1 MPQPEGSRTFTRA
14 CVCAAAAC
22 AMLLLPAVRAQA
34 QSRPDAASIRALRQA
49 IFEAEDRRAPAE
61 ADLQVLRD
69 ATRHPN
75 EAVQRQAV
83 RALGRLERP
92 ALAGDIQPMLS
103 SPFASVR
110 TAAAEALGQAASG
123 AGPDVAGAIQ
133 AALIKHLGGERDQAA
148 IGAACWTLGRLPYGT
163 AQAARSAEVTLL
175 VASLSLDSDR
185 GAPFVLH
192 LGIARGFESLLRRSA
207 RLFTPAPETVRRLTQ
222 MALARLKPRR
232 GDEAEDMIRVR
243 RLAMAALSSSKQ
255 ADEQTISAASADSDG
270 QVRRLALMAMAAA
283 PPGSIP
289 FAARARFTA
298 AGLADPDHWVRYEAL
313 RIHTR
318 SLTGAFADWAP
329 VFTALEDPSPHIALF
344 AIDLLW
350 GPQPQRAQAVERLKR
365 EAEALPGTSQ
375 DAPGAPAARRAAEGA
390 VEWHRAA
397 HALVSLAR
405 IAPDEARALLPRYA
419 ASGWWPVRMYAAR
432 AAATLRD
439 AEWLRRFARD
449 GHDNVRDAAVAGLK
463 TVAGHGADDL
473 YVEALGRS
481 DDQLIITTA
490 NALIGTPN
498 RAEAAAAL
506 LASLSRITAEQRDT
520 SRDARLALLARIG
533 ELGQA
538 SDGPA
543 LVPYL
548 SDINP
553 RIAAES
559 AGAIGRLTGRT
570 PISSPRPRQPAI
582 PTLADIDRL
591 RGARAVIQVAGRGT
605 FEVVLLP
612 DEAPATVA
620 RFVALARA
628 GYYHGLTF
636 HRVVPAFIVQGGSPG
651 ANEFS
656 GDGTFMRDEI
666 GLEPHVRGAAS
677 ISTRG
682 RDTGDAQI
690 WFNLVDNPRLDH
702 DYTVFGRVSAGADV
716 LDRILECD
724 RIERV
729 TIVAR

>member
-1 MPQPEGSRTFTRA
+1 MLQSRRA
-14 CVCAAAAC
+14 RASASAAAVC
-22 AMLLLPAVRAQA
+22 GLLLLPVIVRAQ
-34 QSRPDAASIRALRQA
+34 SRTDPASIQAVRQA
-49 IFEAEDRRAPAE
+49 IFEAEDRRAPTE
-61 ADLQVLRD
+61 ADLETLRD
-69 ATRHPN
+69 GTRHSS

-92 ALAGDIQPMLS
+92 ALAGDIQPLLS

-110 TAAAEALGQAASG
+110 AAAAEALGQTASA
-123 AGPDVAGAIQ
+123 AGPEVAVAVQ
-133 AALIKHLGGERDQAA
+133 ASLIKHLGGERDQVV
-148 IGAACWTLGRLPYGT
+148 IGSVCWTLGRLPYGT
-163 AQAARSAEVTLL
+163 AQAARSAEVALL
-175 VASLSLDSDR
+175 VASLPLDAPSGASLM
-185 GAPFVLH
+185 LQ
-192 LGIARGFESLLRRSA
+192 LGVARGFESLMRRGA
-207 RLFTPAPETVRRLTQ
+207 RLFTPSQETARRLTQ

-232 GDEAEDMIRVR
+232 GDEAEDTIRVR

-255 ADEQTISAASADSDG
+255 ADERTIAATAADPDG

-289 FAARARFTA
+289 VAARARIMA
-298 AGLADPDHWVRYEAL
+298 AGLVDADYLVRYEAL
-313 RIHTR
+313 RIHGR
-318 SLTGAFADWAP
+318 SLIGAFADWAP
-329 VFTALEDPSPHIALF
+329 VFTALEDSSPHIALF
-344 AIDLLW
+344 ALDLLW
-350 GPQPQRAQAVERLKR
+350 GPQPQMAQAVERLKR
-365 EAEALPGTSQ
+365 EAASLAVGSPGP
-375 DAPGAPAARRAAEGA
+375 PGPLAAGRAAEGA

-419 ASGWWPVRMYAAR
+419 ASAWWPVRMYAAR

-439 AEWLRRFARD
+439 AEWLRRFVRD
-449 GHDNVRDAAVAGLK
+449 GHDNVRNAAVAGLK
-463 TVAGHGADDL
+463 AVAGHDADDL
-473 YVEALGRS
+473 YVETLGRS

-490 NALIGTPN
+490 NALIGTPT

-506 LASLSRITAEQRDT
+506 LAALSRITAEQRDT

-548 SDINP
+548 SDFDP
-553 RIAAES
+553 RIADES
-559 AGAIGRLTGRT
+559 ASAIGRLTGRT
-570 PISSPRPRQPAI
+570 PVASPRPRQHAV

-591 RGARAVIQVAGRGT
+591 RGARASIQVAGRGT
-605 FEVVLLP
+605 FEVLLLP

-628 GYYHGLTF
+628 GYYNGLTF
-636 HRVVPAFIVQGGSPG
+636 HRVVPGFIVQGGSPG
-651 ANEFS
+651 ANEYS
-656 GDGTFMRDEI
+656 GAGPFMRDEI
-666 GLEPHVRGAAS
+666 GAEPHVRSAAS

-690 WFNLVDNPRLDH
+690 WFNLADNPRLDH
-702 DYTVFGRVSAGADV
+702 DYTVFGRVSAGAGV
-716 LDRILECD
+716 LDQILECD
-724 RIERV
+724 VIERV
-729 TIVAR
+729 TIVAK